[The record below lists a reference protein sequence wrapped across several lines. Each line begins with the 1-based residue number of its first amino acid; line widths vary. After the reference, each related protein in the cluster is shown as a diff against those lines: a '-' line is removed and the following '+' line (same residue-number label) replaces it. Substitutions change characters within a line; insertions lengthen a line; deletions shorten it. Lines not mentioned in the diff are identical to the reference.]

1 MTGRSRFVV
10 TALAACSL
18 FGSLALPASAA
29 QDATPAAECAVTT
42 PEENAELARAYWVEG
57 VWGPQGKI
65 AEIVAPNEVHHWGI
79 AGTTHGFDEFAERW
93 ALFNTA
99 FPDLKFNV
107 DQVTA
112 TDDMAAT
119 VWTATGTQEG
129 EWQGIA
135 PTGKTVSW
143 TGINV
148 FSIACGQIAESWGE
162 ADHVGLR
169 AALGATDVPALPM
182 AEAMTAGTPVAGDA
196 AASCASPGAEANLA
210 TAERWSTEV
219 WNNQDLGVLDE
230 IASPEIL
237 HHGAA
242 FPDVSGVDDLKGA
255 LTRQFEAFPDI
266 VITVDDAFADDNAA
280 VVRWSGTA
288 TLGGDFLGESASGA
302 PLTFSGVNVYR
313 MECGQI
319 VESWSEMNTL
329 DVLHQIRDAAAGDAT
344 PVA

>member
-1 MTGRSRFVV
+1 MAGRSRFVV

-18 FGSLALPASAA
+18 FGSLALPVGAA

-42 PEENAELARAYWVEG
+42 PEQNVELARAYWTEA

-65 AEIVAPNEVHHWGI
+65 AEVVAPDEVHHWGI
-79 AGTTHGFDEFAERW
+79 AGTTNGFDEFAERW
-93 ALFNTA
+93 ALFNTT
-99 FPDLKFNV
+99 FPDLTFDV
-107 DQVTA
+107 DVVTA

-129 EWQGIA
+129 EWMGIA

-148 FSIACGQIAESWGE
+148 FRIACGQIAESWGE
-162 ADHVGLR
+162 ADHLGLR
-169 AALGATDVPALPM
+169 SALGATDVPALPM
-182 AEAMTAGTPVAGDA
+182 AEAMTASTPVAGA
-196 AASCASPGAEANLA
+196 TPCASPGAEANLA

-219 WNNQDLGVLDE
+219 WNNQDLNVLDE
-230 IASPEIL
+230 IAAPEIL
-237 HHGAA
+237 HHGAS
-242 FPDVSGVDDLKGA
+242 FPDVAGIENLKGS

-266 VITVDDAFADDNAA
+266 VINVDDAFANDNTA

-288 TLGGDFLGESASGA
+288 TLGGDFLGETTAGA
-302 PLTFSGVNVYR
+302 PANFTGVNVYR

-319 VESWSEMNTL
+319 VEGWSEMNTL
-329 DVLHQIRDAAAGDAT
+329 DVLYQLRDAAAGDAT
-344 PVA
+344 PTA

>member
-1 MTGRSRFVV
+1 MAGRSRFVV

-18 FGSLALPASAA
+18 FGSMVLPASAA
-29 QDATPAAECAVTT
+29 QDATPAAECVTTT
-42 PEENAELARAYWVEG
+42 PEENTELVRAYWDEA

-65 AEIVAPNEVHHWGI
+65 AEVVAPDEVHHWGI
-79 AGTTHGFDEFAERW
+79 AGTTEGFDAFAERW

-99 FPDLKFNV
+99 FPDLKFTV
-107 DQVTA
+107 DLVTA
-112 TDDMAAT
+112 TDDMAAS

-148 FSIACGQIAESWGE
+148 FAIACGQITESWGE

-169 AALGATDVPALPM
+169 SALGATDVPTLPAADMM
-182 AEAMTAGTPVAGDA
+182 AATPVAE
-196 AASCASPGAEANLA
+196 AASCESAGAEANLDL
-210 TAERWSTEV
+210 AERWTTEV
-219 WNNQDLGVLDE
+219 WNNQDLEVLDE
-230 IASPEIL
+230 IAAPDIL

-242 FPDVSGVDDLKGA
+242 FPDVSGTEALKGA
-255 LTRQFEAFPDI
+255 VTRQFEAFPDI
-266 VITVDDAFADDNAA
+266 ALNIDDAFADDNVA

-288 TLGGDFLGESASGA
+288 TQGGDFLGEAASGA
-302 PLTFSGVNVYR
+302 PVTISGVNVYR
-313 MECGQI
+313 IECGQI

-329 DVLHQIRDAAAGDAT
+329 DVLYQIRDAEAGEAT
-344 PVA
+344 PTA

>member
-1 MTGRSRFVV
+1 MTRHARFVM

-18 FGSLALPASAA
+18 FGTLALPVSAA

-42 PEENAELARAYWVEG
+42 PDENVELARAYWTEA

-79 AGTTHGFDEFAERW
+79 VGTTEGFDAFAEGW

-99 FPDLKFNV
+99 FPDLKFSIDAV
-107 DQVTA
+107 VA

-119 VWTATGTQEG
+119 AWTATGTQEG

-148 FSIACGQIAESWGE
+148 FSIACGQITESWGE
-162 ADHVGLR
+162 ADHLGLR
-169 AALGATDVPALPM
+169 SALGATDVPALPM
-182 AEAMTAGTPVAGDA
+182 TEAIDAATPAAGEA
-196 AASCASPGAEANLA
+196 AASCDSAGAEANLA

-219 WNNQDLGVLDE
+219 WNNQDLDVVDE
-230 IASPEIL
+230 IAAPGIL

-242 FPDVSGVDDLKGA
+242 FPDVSGIENLKQS

-266 VITVDDAFADDNAA
+266 AITIDDAFATDDAV

-288 TLGGDFLGESASGA
+288 TQGGDFVGEAASGA
-302 PLTFSGVNVYR
+302 PVTFSGINLYR
-313 MECGQI
+313 MECGKI
-319 VESWSEMNTL
+319 IESWSEMNTL

-344 PVA
+344 PAA